1 MVWQLLG
8 KDRKKILYNFLAFS
22 FLFNSAFGTSL
33 VSYADFLSN
42 LRNAKKK
49 ITKKIQEHKQKIQ
62 KEQAFQKNVKVRIN
76 DTEKEIDQI
85 NFSIEQMQN
94 QMEEMQKKIDELEKL
109 KPEKLEKIKILK
121 KKLKKFIRLMYM
133 GKIPSAYEIIFG
145 ASSFNNFID
154 RVQLMQYVN
163 SRYLELKNK
172 VKSEL
177 DEINYAIREIENL
190 KLKRQETME
199 NCEEQKVNLD
209 QKIKN
214 LDKLYEESK
223 QTQQKIQ
230 CELDAESA
238 ELKKIDAN
246 IDSYYRSLLEQE
258 KNREKNKNKGNKNNK
273 NNNGNNKNTPYIP
286 KFSGNKPKLLWP
298 VQGFTK
304 ITSNFYDKENRKKSH
319 GALDIAGSGI
329 YGAPVRAPVDMVIT
343 FASYGYNGGYGNLVT
358 SAFQHNG
365 KNYKIYFAHLSRLN
379 TSRGANVSK
388 GDIIG
393 YVGNTGFS
401 KGAHLH
407 FEIRI
412 NGKPIN
418 PRRYLKGLPPSSG
431 TGYGELPDSI
441 KNVFDSA
448 YDFGKPLREV
458 IEKVGVQ
465 CQNAL
470 KNFNRRR
477 QVDFDSA
484 DNNRFSD

>member
-8 KDRKKILYNFLAFS
+8 KDRKKILYNFLAFA

-33 VSYADFLSN
+33 VSCMDFLSN
-42 LRNAKKK
+42 LRNTKNR
-49 ITKKIQEHKQKIQ
+49 ITKRIQKHKQKIQ
-62 KEQAFQKNVKVRIN
+62 KEQVFQKNVKVRIN
-76 DTEKEIDQI
+76 DAEREIDQI

-94 QMEEMQKKIDELEKL
+94 QMAEMQKKIDELEKL
-109 KPEKLEKIKILK
+109 KPEKLEKIKALK

-163 SRYLELKNK
+163 SRYLEIKNK

-223 QTQQKIQ
+223 QIQKKIQ
-230 CELDAESA
+230 RELDKDLAER
-238 ELKKIDAN
+238 KKIDAS

-258 KNREKNKNKGNKNNK
+258 KNREKNNNKHKGNKNN
-273 NNNGNNKNTPYIP
+273 NDNNKNIPYIP
-286 KFSGNKPKLLWP
+286 KFSGNKPILLWP
-298 VQGFTK
+298 VEGFTK
-304 ITSNFYDKENRKKSH
+304 ITSNFYDKEKRTKSH
-319 GALDIAGSGI
+319 GAIDIAGSGI

-343 FASYGYNGGYGNLVT
+343 SASYGRNGGYGNLVT
-358 SAFQHNG
+358 SAFQYNG
-365 KNYKIYFAHLSRLN
+365 KNYQIYFAHLSRLN

-388 GDIIG
+388 GEIIG
-393 YVGNTGFS
+393 YVGSTGYS
-401 KGAHLH
+401 TGAHLH
-407 FEIRI
+407 FEIRE
-412 NGKPIN
+412 NGVQIDPLTFNYNYDN
-418 PRRYLKGLPPSSG
+418 PRKSNKR
-431 TGYGELPDSI
+431 T
-441 KNVFDSA
+441 
-448 YDFGKPLREV
+448 
-458 IEKVGVQ
+458 
-465 CQNAL
+465 
-470 KNFNRRR
+470 
-477 QVDFDSA
+477 
-484 DNNRFSD
+484 